1 MVVCLSHFFLFV
13 GLAHSKDKQRS
24 RRDRVCVNKAYELS
38 KVKEKE
44 NILYFG
50 LLPVLSLRGGGIGKS
65 RGCCY
70 DRHMLERLLKAA
82 IDIIMAKWQQK
93 R

>member
-13 GLAHSKDKQRS
+13 GLAHSKDKQS
-24 RRDRVCVNKAYELS
+24 SQRDRVCVNKAYELS
-38 KVKEKE
+38 KVKGKE

-50 LLPVLSLRGGGIGKS
+50 LSPVLSLRGGGIGKS

-70 DRHMLERLLKAA
+70 NRHMLERLLKAA

>member
-50 LLPVLSLRGGGIGKS
+50 LSPVLSLRGGGLVRVGAAVMIGICWNAS
-65 RGCCY
+65 
-70 DRHMLERLLKAA
+70 
-82 IDIIMAKWQQK
+82 
-93 R
+93 

>member
-13 GLAHSKDKQRS
+13 GLAHSKDKQS
-24 RRDRVCVNKAYELS
+24 SQRDRVCVNKAYELS

-50 LLPVLSLRGGGIGKS
+50 LLPVLSLRGGLVRVGAAVMIGICWNAS
-65 RGCCY
+65 
-70 DRHMLERLLKAA
+70 
-82 IDIIMAKWQQK
+82 
-93 R
+93 

>member
-13 GLAHSKDKQRS
+13 GLAHSKDKQS
-24 RRDRVCVNKAYELS
+24 SQRDRVCVNKAYELS

-50 LLPVLSLRGGGIGKS
+50 LLPALSMRGGLVRVGAAVMRGICWNAS
-65 RGCCY
+65 
-70 DRHMLERLLKAA
+70 
-82 IDIIMAKWQQK
+82 
-93 R
+93 